1 MQSSIRTPLYGI
13 AIWFI
18 FVSLV
23 VTSAEILPTGI
34 SSSVLFVSMQSVAL
48 AALVLGSTILFL
60 RKVGRVRSEKGLW

>member
-34 SSSVLFVSMQSVAL
+34 SSSVL
-48 AALVLGSTILFL
+48 
-60 RKVGRVRSEKGLW
+60 